1 MIQNY
6 AIKDNTLYLYLDY
19 NYEFGLFNKGKSF
32 FEQLKDFLSN
42 PIINFK
48 GKKIVLVVSGIV
60 IGTIF
65 LNNNYQEYK
74 INNTINDKSYIN
86 EVILNDFNDQDT
98 FTIKI
103 DNNDITYEDI
113 KEEQENINNDV
124 DENINMEV
132 KEDIIIEDNN
142 KEEIETKDIE
152 SIENNI
158 KEENVIIENIQE
170 NNEVETNINNNIMVT
185 VYRSNGSILNIEL
198 EEYLIGVVA
207 GEMPA
212 SFSIEALKAQSIIA
226 RTYTLKA
233 IKQNKKITDTVATQ
247 VYIDNSEMKV
257 KWGKDYDKY
266 YNKIKEAVNETK
278 GIYITY
284 NNDYID
290 AVYFSTSNGYTEDS
304 KYVWGND
311 IPYLKRVESK
321 WDIGTTNYKKEVFK
335 SFDEVSNILGYQ
347 VNESIKIDNIVR
359 NESNRIISIN
369 INDKTYTGIIIRT
382 MFKLNS
388 TDFNIEIT
396 DNGLN
401 FTTYGYGHGVGLSQY
416 GANGM
421 AKEGYNYENIIHYYY
436 QNVQIKTD

>member
-1 MIQNY
+1 MVILVIQNY
-6 AIKDNTLYLYLDY
+6 TIKEDVLYLYLDY
-19 NYEFGLFNKGKSF
+19 NYEFGLFTKGKSF

-42 PIINFK
+42 KVINFK
-48 GKKIVLVVSGIV
+48 GKKIVLIASGIV

-65 LNNNYQEYK
+65 LNNNYKEYQ
-74 INNTINDKSYIN
+74 INNNTINDKSYIN
-86 EVILNDFNDQDT
+86 EVVLNDFNDQDT
-98 FTIKI
+98 FTIKVD
-103 DNNDITYEDI
+103 DNTDITYENI
-113 KEEQENINNDV
+113 KEEQEEIKEDVNIIQNNDKQEIDV
-124 DENINMEV
+124 N
-132 KEDIIIEDNN
+132 EDI
-142 KEEIETKDIE
+142 K
-152 SIENNI
+152 SIENNV

-170 NNEVETNINNNIMVT
+170 NNEIETEIDNKTMVT

-212 SFSIEALKAQSIIA
+212 SFSIEALKAQSVIA

-233 IKQNKKITDTVATQ
+233 IKQNKKLTDTVSTQ
-247 VYIDNSEMKV
+247 VYIDNNEMRS
-257 KWGKDYDKY
+257 KWGNDYDKY
-266 YNKIKEAVNETK
+266 YNKIKEAVLNTK
-278 GIYITY
+278 GMYITY

-311 IPYLKRVESK
+311 IPYLKSVESK
-321 WDIGTTNYKKEVFK
+321 WDIGTTSYTKEVFK

-347 VNESIKIDNIVR
+347 VNESIKIDNIER

-369 INDKTYTGIIIRT
+369 INDKTYSGINIRT

-388 TDFNIEIT
+388 TDFNIEVT
-396 DNGLN
+396 DDGLK
-401 FTTYGYGHGVGLSQY
+401 FITYGYGHGVGMSQY
-416 GANGM
+416 GSNGM
-421 AKEGYNYENIIHYYY
+421 AKEGYSYQDIIHYYY